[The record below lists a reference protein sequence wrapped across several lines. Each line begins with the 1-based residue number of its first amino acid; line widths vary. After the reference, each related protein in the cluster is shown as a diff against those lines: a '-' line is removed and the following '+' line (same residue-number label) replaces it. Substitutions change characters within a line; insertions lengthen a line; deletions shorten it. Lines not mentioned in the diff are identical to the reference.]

1 MISTLIRS
9 KQDSLPSNIEGRSE
23 YLVDTENNSIIYPKT
38 RLEDIIGLE
47 NFSPDTPSQRKHPYY
62 FKKIVR
68 TDSYIIGHTRF
79 ENLFDLSQ
87 KLECITYL

>member
-38 RLEDIIGLE
+38 RL
-47 NFSPDTPSQRKHPYY
+47 
-62 FKKIVR
+62 
-68 TDSYIIGHTRF
+68 
-79 ENLFDLSQ
+79 
-87 KLECITYL
+87 